1 MLKNRSRFQWA
12 GAWCLAVIVAG
23 MVSLAAGAAM
33 TLGNGTLLLVAC
45 FVPPAVMLLVW
56 RSAAQDATVA
66 EILHAAETP
75 SDGRR

>member
-12 GAWCLAVIVAG
+12 GAWCLGVIVVGMISVAG
-23 MVSLAAGAAM
+23 GAAM

-45 FVPPAVMLLVW
+45 FVPPDVMLLVW
-56 RSAAQDATVA
+56 RGAPDVTVA
-66 EILHAAETP
+66 ELLHAVETP